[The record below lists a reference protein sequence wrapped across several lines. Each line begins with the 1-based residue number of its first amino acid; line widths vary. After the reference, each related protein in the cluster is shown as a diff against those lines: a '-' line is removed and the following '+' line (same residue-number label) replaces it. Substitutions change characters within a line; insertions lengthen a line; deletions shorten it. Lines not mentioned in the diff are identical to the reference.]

1 MKRLGLLLILF
12 GLIGAAAYYFHFE
25 ESGSDAAVVTD
36 LPVAVEPVLA
46 GDVVQK
52 PIPIDI
58 DTVGRVQA
66 ISTVAVRSRID
77 GVIESVEVADGQ
89 EVKAGEILF
98 NLDDQEAQAELRTA
112 EATLERDR
120 SNLAIAQRDEERLQP
135 LAAKDFASRQQLDQL
150 AAATAAAKATVA
162 ADEAQLEAA
171 RIRLSYTVIRAPID
185 GRIGTIASKVGSS
198 IRPNDVTALMTI
210 NQLQPIYVSF
220 AIPQRHLGD
229 LQDAMAKGTLP
240 VIAKIPG
247 REDEPQA
254 GSVTFIE
261 NEVDPTTNTVSLKAT
276 FPNASD
282 RLWPGQYVNV
292 VVTLSV
298 DEAAIVVPS
307 DAVQI
312 SQDGSYV
319 FVIHPDSTVELR
331 PITVARTVGAET
343 VVATGLQPGE
353 RVVTE
358 GQLRLEP
365 GSKVEIKAPV
375 TTAVETAAR
384 P

>member
-1 MKRLGLLLILF
+1 MRRLGLLLVVF
-12 GLIGAAAYYFHFE
+12 GVIGAAAYYFHFRE
-25 ESGSDAAVVTD
+25 RASDAAVVSEAPATVQ
-36 LPVAVEPVLA
+36 PILA
-46 GDVVQK
+46 GDAVEK
-52 PIPIDI
+52 PMPVEIE
-58 DTVGRVQA
+58 TVGRVQA
-66 ISTVAVRSRID
+66 IATVAVRSRID
-77 GVIESVEVADGQ
+77 GVIETVEVADGQ
-89 EVKAGEILF
+89 EVKAGDILF

-112 EATLERDR
+112 AATLERDR

-150 AAATAAAKATVA
+150 AANVAAANATVA

-171 RIRLSYTVIRAPID
+171 KIRLSYTVIRAPID

-210 NQLQPIYVSF
+210 NQLQPIYVAF

-229 LQDAMAKGTLP
+229 LQDAMARGSLP
-240 VIAKIPG
+240 VIATIPG
-247 REDEPQA
+247 REEEPQN
-254 GSVTFIE
+254 GTVTFIE
-261 NEVDPTTNTVSLKAT
+261 NEVDVTTNTVSLKAT
-276 FPNASD
+276 FPNAND

-292 VVTLSV
+292 VVTLAI
-298 DEAAIVVPS
+298 DANAIVVPS

-312 SQDGSYV
+312 SQNGSYV
-319 FVIHPDSTVELR
+319 FVIHSDSTVELR
-331 PITVARTVGAET
+331 PVTVGRSAGAET
-343 VVATGLQPGE
+343 VIAEGLQPGE

-365 GSKVEIKAPV
+365 GSKVEIKAPAISAIEP
-375 TTAVETAAR
+375 AVQ

>member
-1 MKRLGLLLILF
+1 MRRLSLLLVLF
-12 GLIGAAAYYFHFE
+12 GLIGAAAYYFHFQ
-25 ESGSDAAVVTD
+25 ESGSDAAVVND
-36 LPVAVEPVLA
+36 LPAAVEPVLA

-52 PIPIDI
+52 PMPIDI

-171 RIRLSYTVIRAPID
+171 KIRLSYTVIRAPID

-240 VIAKIPG
+240 VVAEIPG
-247 REDEPQA
+247 REEEPQA

-261 NEVDPTTNTVSLKAT
+261 NEVDATTNTVSLKAT

-292 VVTLSV
+292 VVTLSI
-298 DEAAIVVPS
+298 DETAIVVPS

-319 FVIHPDSTVELR
+319 FVIQSDSTVELR
-331 PITVARTVGAET
+331 PITVARTVGDET
-343 VVATGLQPGE
+343 VVDMGLRPGE

-375 TTAVETAAR
+375 ANAVETAAR